1 MKKLLYLTVAI
12 LTILCLT
19 VHAQSVRIDGRASY
33 YSNNLHGR
41 RMANGQRY
49 DRDSMTCA
57 HRSLPFGT
65 RLRITNPMNG
75 QQVIVKVTDRG
86 PYVKGR
92 AIDLSYAAAQ
102 RLGTLR
108 NGVAMVRIE
117 ILDDDKPVPYESDNI
132 KPLPRVEYGE
142 AGVCYEFIP
151 EWEKVKDEPKR
162 VPRKVNTN
170 ANRKRTTANARPA
183 RQNQQARQRQSA
195 QNRQQGRQ
203 QNQQKK
209 NNNQSGSKWR
219 SFFNDIKN
227 GVTSLFD

>member
-1 MKKLLYLTVAI
+1 MIMKKILYLTVAI
-12 LTILCLT
+12 LTMLCLT

-33 YSNNLHGR
+33 YSNHLHGR
-41 RMANGQRY
+41 RMANGQLY
-49 DRDSMTCA
+49 DRDSLTCA
-57 HRSLPFGT
+57 HRTLPFGT

-75 QQVIVKVTDRG
+75 QEVIVKVTDRG
-86 PYVKGR
+86 PYVRGR

-117 ILDDDKPVPYESDNI
+117 ILDEDKPVPYKSNNI
-132 KPLPRVEYGE
+132 RPLPRVEYGE

-151 EWEKVKDEPKR
+151 EWEKVKEEPKR
-162 VPRKVNTN
+162 VPRKVNTTV
-170 ANRKRTTANARPA
+170 KKKHTTANARPA
-183 RQNQQARQRQSA
+183 RTNKQGQQRQNA
-195 QNRQQGRQ
+195 QNKQ
-203 QNQQKK
+203 QNK

>member
-1 MKKLLYLTVAI
+1 
-12 LTILCLT
+12 
-19 VHAQSVRIDGRASY
+19 
-33 YSNNLHGR
+33 
-41 RMANGQRY
+41 MANGQRY
-49 DRDSMTCA
+49 NRDSLTCA

-65 RLRITNPMNG
+65 RLRVTNPLNG

-86 PYVKGR
+86 PYVRGR

-108 NGVAMVRIE
+108 NGVAMVKIE
-117 ILDDDKPVPYESDNI
+117 ILDDDKPVPYESENI
-132 KPLPRVEYGE
+132 KPLPRVEYVE

-183 RQNQQARQRQSA
+183 RPSQQARQRQSA

-203 QNQQKK
+203 QNQQNK

-227 GVTSLFD
+227 GITNLFD